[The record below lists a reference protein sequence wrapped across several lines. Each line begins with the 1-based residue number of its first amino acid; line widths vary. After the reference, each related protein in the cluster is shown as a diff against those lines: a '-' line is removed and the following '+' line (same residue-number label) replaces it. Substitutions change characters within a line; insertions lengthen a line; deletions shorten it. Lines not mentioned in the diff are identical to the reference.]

1 MRVTMEGC
9 ARVRGRRVA
18 WDETGSGQPK
28 KKSWR
33 DSKGRCWVA
42 KIADT
47 VRWQEPE
54 ARDPGHTEQRQVRGS
69 SKEGWGESI
78 AGAHLP
84 AWFPSFWWWNVGA
97 TRGVRIRRCASAP
110 GKVPPA
116 GPPWDQVPGS
126 PSMCS
131 RGQRC
136 AAGQSVPLDRWYSPY
151 YRMRQRVSG
160 RASDWT
166 ACPNCVALC
175 WRRLSGNV

>member
-1 MRVTMEGC
+1 LRVTMEGC

-42 KIADT
+42 KPADT

-116 GPPWDQVPGS
+116 GPSLGS
-126 PSMCS
+126 GTWLAFHVLKRPAMRRRPICAS
-131 RGQRC
+131 GQMVQPILPN
-136 AAGQSVPLDRWYSPY
+136 AA
-151 YRMRQRVSG
+151 
-160 RASDWT
+160 
-166 ACPNCVALC
+166 ACV
-175 WRRLSGNV
+175 WEGV